1 VNRERSVRRS
11 VALLAA
17 AAFTAST
24 AAAQTGA
31 SLQVGRLFES
41 GGWTSWRFALDRPL
55 AGPIGGRLVGTA
67 LIGPDAV
74 GEKLWGAG
82 GELTFFRDGR
92 GPYGVGG
99 VAGGFGT
106 GASGRLWGSWSAGAG
121 YDFALAPWA
130 SLGGE
135 ARWQALS
142 FEHRHG
148 PELSFGLSL
157 RFGGGSP
164 PRSPPLLGPSSS
176 PSRSPVEPRIAAGD
190 SGAAVARA
198 DSGARSSAAGAAPEP
213 SAPASA
219 SLTESVVAT
228 ATEMMG
234 KPYEYGG
241 EGEGSDGFDC
251 SGLIQYAYAQH
262 GVLLPRRSVDQAKQG
277 RAVERRLDALE
288 PGDILTFSNKRG
300 SITHVGM
307 YVGGGKFI
315 HSATHGV
322 QQSVLSPDDPYGRW
336 WYARWIGARRVVP

>member
-1 VNRERSVRRS
+1 V
-11 VALLAA
+11 LLAA
-17 AAFTAST
+17 AAFTASS

-41 GGWTSWRFALDRPL
+41 DGWTSWRFALDRPL

-67 LIGPDAV
+67 LIGPGAV

-106 GASGRLWGSWSAGAG
+106 GTSGELWGSWSAGVG

-157 RFGGGSP
+157 RFGGSSQPRSPAPLGPSTSP
-164 PRSPPLLGPSSS
+164 PRSP
-176 PSRSPVEPRIAAGD
+176 VEPGVAAG
-190 SGAAVARA
+190 
-198 DSGARSSAAGAAPEP
+198 GAAPEP
-213 SAPASA
+213 SASASA
-219 SLTESVVAT
+219 SLTGSVVAT

-262 GVLLPRRSVDQAKQG
+262 GVLLPRRSLDQAKQG

-288 PGDILTFSNKRG
+288 PGDILTFSNKG
-300 SITHVGM
+300 GPITHVGM